1 VEPGGKAGASDRGQ
15 NSSPTGKNIGWTEHP
30 RVSGAE
36 RLCFAGT
43 AVLLQIH
50 GSGGGRQRVSEE
62 KKIGTGPNS
71 TRPGVTGGRCPGQY
85 WDPGLAGYGL
95 WRNELAPCTL
105 ETLGLFGTMPNGWSR
120 EWVYSGDAEEY
131 RLAGVEDSNC

>member
-1 VEPGGKAGASDRGQ
+1 MLCRDGCPTPDPWIWRR
-15 NSSPTGKNIGWTEHP
+15 SPEGI
-30 RVSGAE
+30 R
-36 RLCFAGT
+36 R
-43 AVLLQIH
+43 
-50 GSGGGRQRVSEE
+50 